1 MRRRANSKRL
11 VWPSAIATMI
21 LTSCTGGI
29 NAGEQ
34 GGEAFIAF
42 TIMLLITI
50 AVLWYFLGRED

>member
-1 MRRRANSKRL
+1 MRRRANSKHL
-11 VWPSAIATMI
+11 VWLSAISTTI
-21 LTSCTGGI
+21 FTSCTGGI

-34 GGEAFIAF
+34 GGQAFIAF

>member
-1 MRRRANSKRL
+1 MRRRANSKHL
-11 VWPSAIATMI
+11 VWLSVISTMI
-21 LTSCTGGI
+21 LASCTGGI

>member
-1 MRRRANSKRL
+1 MRRRANSKHL
-11 VWPSAIATMI
+11 VWLGAISTMI
-21 LTSCTGGI
+21 FTSCTGGI

-34 GGEAFIAF
+34 GGQAFIAF

>member
-1 MRRRANSKRL
+1 MRRGPNSRHSVWL
-11 VWPSAIATMI
+11 VAIATMA
-21 LTSCTGGI
+21 LTACTGGI

-34 GGEAFIAF
+34 GGQAFIAF